1 MSTCKGC
8 GAPIDWIRTTEGRYM
23 PVDPEPVFII
33 EGGGSDRFVTDEG
46 EVLLG
51 RRALPEEERPGL
63 EVAFVPHWKTCP
75 NAGRFRRGGRS

>member
-8 GAPIDWIRTTEGRYM
+8 GAPIDWITTK
-23 PVDPEPVFII
+23 
-33 EGGGSDRFVTDEG
+33 EGGGSNRFVTDEG

-63 EVAFVPHWKTCP
+63 EVGFVPHWKTCP
-75 NAGRFRRGGRS
+75 DAGRFRRRKH

>member
-23 PVDPEPVFII
+23 PVDPEPVFIVM
-33 EGGGSDRFVTDEG
+33 GGDPDYFITDEG
-46 EVLLG
+46 AMLIG

-63 EVAFVPHWKTCP
+63 EVAFIPHWKTCP
-75 NAGRFRRGGRS
+75 DAGRFRRRR

>member
-1 MSTCKGC
+1 
-8 GAPIDWIRTTEGRYM
+8 M

-51 RRALPEEERPGL
+51 RRALPEEESRDLP
-63 EVAFVPHWKTCP
+63 VAFAPHWKTCP
-75 NAGRFRRGGRS
+75 DAGRFRRDRRRT